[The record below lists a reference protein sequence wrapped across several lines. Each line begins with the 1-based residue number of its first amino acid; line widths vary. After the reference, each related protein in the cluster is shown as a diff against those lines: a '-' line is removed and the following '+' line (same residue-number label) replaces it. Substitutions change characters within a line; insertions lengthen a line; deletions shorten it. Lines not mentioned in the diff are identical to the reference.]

1 MLVTADVVGLYP
13 SISHS
18 AGLNSLKKVLQG
30 KVNKPIRTNELLK
43 MTEFVLSN
51 NYFEF
56 SKKVFEQISRAAIGT
71 KFAPICKIKIRLAPN
86 VNTVLMYFFLNSF

>member
-13 SISHS
+13 SISHF
-18 AGLNSLKKVLQG
+18 AGLNSLKKVLEG
-30 KVNKPIRTNELLK
+30 KVNKQIRASELLK

-56 SKKVFEQISRAAIGT
+56 PEKVFEQTSGTAIGT
-71 KFAPICKIKIRLAPN
+71 KFAPICKIKIRLAPDGN
-86 VNTVLMYFFLNSF
+86 PVLMYFFLTYF

>member
-1 MLVTADVVGLYP
+1 MLVTAYVVGLYP

-18 AGLNSLKKVLQG
+18 AGLNSLKKVLEG
-30 KVNKPIRTNELLK
+30 EVNKLIRTSELLK

-56 SKKVFEQISRAAIGT
+56 SEKVFEQISGTAIGT
-71 KFAPICKIKIRLAPN
+71 KFAPMCKIKIRLAPDG
-86 VNTVLMYFFLNSF
+86 NTVLMYFFLNSF

>member
-13 SISHS
+13 SISHFTC
-18 AGLNSLKKVLQG
+18 LNSLKKVLEG
-30 KVNKPIRTNELLK
+30 KVNKQIRTSELLK

-56 SKKVFEQISRAAIGT
+56 SEKVFEQTS
-71 KFAPICKIKIRLAPN
+71 
-86 VNTVLMYFFLNSF
+86 NSYRHKVCSYL